1 MDTQPAKKKFYK
13 RWWFWVIVVV
23 VLFIIG
29 ASGSSNKNNTS
40 NTAGNQGSQQ
50 SSQPSPKEEAIKIA
64 AVKLSEE
71 YKANEVAADSKYKG
85 KILEISGIVDSIGK
99 DILNVPYIAL
109 KSYEY
114 AVIDKVQCM
123 FSKNDESK
131 LIDVAQGQ
139 QITLR
144 GEVSGKMG
152 NILVNGCQIVK

>member
-13 RWWFWVIVVV
+13 RWWFWAIAIV
-23 VLFIIG
+23 LLIIIG
-29 ASGSSNKNNTS
+29 SSGSSKKN
-40 NTAGNQGSQQ
+40 GNQSPASGDQNQQPAQSQQ
-50 SSQPSPKEEAIKIA
+50 EAIKIS

-85 KILEISGIVDSIGK
+85 KMLEISGIVDSIGK
-99 DILNVPYIAL
+99 DILSVPYIAL

-152 NILVNGCQIVK
+152 NVLVNGCQIVK